1 MASESIVRYVD
12 LKRNDQAS
20 SISRPRVQ
28 KNLVETCGCTGCCG
42 EMEPVTAGRS
52 SISGFRQ
59 RVTGWRRLA
68 QSVLVAVVLGACA
81 VQQAA
86 APGSAPATSTA
97 HTAGLAGAPAAHSSI
112 AKRPLPFKGRLLEG
126 NPAQLPPV
134 VAMSLIEQSQITFS
148 YREELTHEEQHV
160 PMILSAIDPL
170 TYAGYPM
177 GEYGVIAVASLS
189 IFYGGHL
196 IGDYKA
202 HSRVTKPYSMYAQ
215 PTHRELDDAVRVA
228 GREEIDRELYA
239 DSARLAAAAG
249 QTE

>member
-1 MASESIVRYVD
+1 M
-12 LKRNDQAS
+12 
-20 SISRPRVQ
+20 
-28 KNLVETCGCTGCCG
+28 
-42 EMEPVTAGRS
+42 
-52 SISGFRQ
+52 
-59 RVTGWRRLA
+59 LA
-68 QSVLVAVVLGACA
+68 HSVLVAVALQACA

-86 APGSAPATSTA
+86 APGSASATSTA
-97 HTAGLAGAPAAHSSI
+97 YPADPAGTPAAQSSTP
-112 AKRPLPFKGRLLEG
+112 ARPLPFKGKLLDG
-126 NPAQLPPV
+126 NPAQLPPM
-134 VAMSLIEQSQITFS
+134 VAMSLTDRSQVTFS
-148 YREELTHEEQHV
+148 YREELTHEEHHT

-189 IFYGGHL
+189 IFYGGRL

-202 HSRVTKPYSMYAQ
+202 QSRVTKPYSMYAQ

-228 GREEIDRELYA
+228 VREKIDRELYA

>member
-1 MASESIVRYVD
+1 M
-12 LKRNDQAS
+12 
-20 SISRPRVQ
+20 
-28 KNLVETCGCTGCCG
+28 
-42 EMEPVTAGRS
+42 
-52 SISGFRQ
+52 
-59 RVTGWRRLA
+59 LA
-68 QSVLVAVVLGACA
+68 HSVLVAVALESCA

-86 APGSAPATSTA
+86 APGSASATSMA
-97 HTAGLAGAPAAHSSI
+97 SSADPAATTAAQSSTP
-112 AKRPLPFKGRLLEG
+112 ARPLPFKGRLLDG
-126 NPAQLPPV
+126 NPAQLPPM
-134 VAMSLIEQSQITFS
+134 VAMSLTDQSQITFS
-148 YREELTHEEQHV
+148 YREELTHEEHHT

-189 IFYGGHL
+189 IFYGGRL

-202 HSRVTKPYSMYAQ
+202 QSRVTKPYSMYAQ

-228 GREEIDRELYA
+228 VREKIDRELYA

>member
-1 MASESIVRYVD
+1 
-12 LKRNDQAS
+12 
-20 SISRPRVQ
+20 
-28 KNLVETCGCTGCCG
+28 
-42 EMEPVTAGRS
+42 VTAGLFPF
-52 SISGFRQ
+52 SGFPRS
-59 RVTGWRRLA
+59 VTGWRMLA
-68 QSVLVAVVLGACA
+68 QSAVLVVALEACA
-81 VQQAA
+81 VQQAV
-86 APGSAPATSTA
+86 APGSAPPTS
-97 HTAGLAGAPAAHSSI
+97 PAYSGDPVQASSP
-112 AKRPLPFKGRLLEG
+112 ARPLPFKGRLLDG

-134 VAMSLIEQSQITFS
+134 VAMSLTGQSQITFS

-215 PTHRELDDAVRVA
+215 PTHRELDDAVRFAV
-228 GREEIDRELYA
+228 REEIDRELYA

>member
-1 MASESIVRYVD
+1 MQSA
-12 LKRNDQAS
+12 L
-20 SISRPRVQ
+20 
-28 KNLVETCGCTGCCG
+28 
-42 EMEPVTAGRS
+42 
-52 SISGFRQ
+52 
-59 RVTGWRRLA
+59 LA
-68 QSVLVAVVLGACA
+68 VALEACA
-81 VQQAA
+81 AQQAA
-86 APGSAPATSTA
+86 VPGSASATSTTYSGDPA
-97 HTAGLAGAPAAHSSI
+97 QAPAAQSSSP
-112 AKRPLPFKGRLLEG
+112 ARPLPFKGRLLDG
-126 NPAQLPPV
+126 SPAQLPPV
-134 VAMSLIEQSQITFS
+134 VAMSLTDQSLITFS
-148 YREELTHEEQHV
+148 YREELTHEEHHV

-202 HSRVTKPYSMYAQ
+202 QSRVTKPYSMYAQ

-228 GREEIDRELYA
+228 VREKIDRELYA